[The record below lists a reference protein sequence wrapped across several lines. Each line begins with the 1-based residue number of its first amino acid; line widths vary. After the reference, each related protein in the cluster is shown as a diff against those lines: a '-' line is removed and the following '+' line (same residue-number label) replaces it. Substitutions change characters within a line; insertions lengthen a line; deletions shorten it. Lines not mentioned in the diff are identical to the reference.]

1 MFSTNSEM
9 ALLKPIDAPRPSVQ
23 RCLFGKETASDKER
37 FSLKMKE
44 LEESERER
52 FKAKWNFD
60 VLCEDSLNNNTVDSY
75 QWVRANSDSDIPE
88 FYRKGLR
95 TPRKTTK
102 PLVRCMGKALTFDS
116 EDSSS
121 EECKPV
127 AVPFGVE
134 LFLGLRLPLES
145 ERITTTTT
153 LTSPASSDCVSGG
166 RTHTPPTLNDSKN
179 VKPSVR
185 RQLRMTGELKPL
197 NALILS

>member
-9 ALLKPIDAPRPSVQ
+9 ALLKPIDALRPSVR

-44 LEESERER
+44 LEECERER

-60 VLCEDSLNNNTVDSY
+60 VLSEDSLNNTVDGY

-88 FYRKGLR
+88 FYRRGLR
-95 TPRKTTK
+95 KPRKTTK

-121 EECKPV
+121 DECKPV
-127 AVPFGVE
+127 AAVPFDVE
-134 LFLGLRLPLES
+134 LFLGLHLPLES

-153 LTSPASSDCVSGG
+153 LTSPASSDCMSGG
-166 RTHTPPTLNDSKN
+166 RTPTPPTINDSEN
-179 VKPSVR
+179 VRPSVL

-197 NALILS
+197 KRP